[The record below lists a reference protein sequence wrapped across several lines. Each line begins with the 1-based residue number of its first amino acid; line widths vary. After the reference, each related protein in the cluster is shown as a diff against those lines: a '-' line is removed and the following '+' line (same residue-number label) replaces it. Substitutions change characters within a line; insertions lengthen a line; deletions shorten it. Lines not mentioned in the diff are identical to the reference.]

1 MSFLPTPVRCAAL
14 CLSLLNLL
22 AVGSALADRPLV
34 SETADV
40 IGAGDCQLEAWV
52 ARTRQHGGGDRGS
65 AGLASCGVGGSHQFG
80 LGARGSRSDGA
91 PDRTQALALTGKT
104 TLRAPDQ
111 GRTGFGLAYA
121 LGFERTARQGMRR
134 ESASVLGALTQSLAD
149 GTLIHANLGWL
160 HSRSS
165 GHSSTTWSLG
175 VERGED
181 PVLAADIYGD
191 DRSRPW
197 VSAGAG
203 WSLLEKLSFNASV
216 AQQVDRKRARQLSVG
231 VKLQF

>member
-1 MSFLPTPVRCAAL
+1 MSTLPRFIRGATLWLSLAAL
-14 CLSLLNLL
+14 
-22 AVGSALADRPLV
+22 APAWADRPLV

-40 IGAGDCQLEAWV
+40 IDAGACQLEAW
-52 ARTRQHGGGDRGS
+52 ASRTRHKGGGGDRGA
-65 AGLASCGVGGSHQFG
+65 AGVASCGVGGSHQFG
-80 LGARGSRSDGA
+80 LGAQRSRDAGDSD
-91 PDRTQALALTGKT
+91 PLQALALTGKS
-104 TLRAPDQ
+104 TLRAPVQ
-111 GRTGFGLAYA
+111 GRLGVGLAYA
-121 LGFERTARQGMRR
+121 LGFERTAGQGLRR
-134 ESASVLGALTQSLAD
+134 EATSVLGALTQPLAD

-175 VERGED
+175 VERGDD

-191 DRSRPW
+191 DRTRPW

-203 WSLLEKLSFNASV
+203 WSLLDKLSFNASV